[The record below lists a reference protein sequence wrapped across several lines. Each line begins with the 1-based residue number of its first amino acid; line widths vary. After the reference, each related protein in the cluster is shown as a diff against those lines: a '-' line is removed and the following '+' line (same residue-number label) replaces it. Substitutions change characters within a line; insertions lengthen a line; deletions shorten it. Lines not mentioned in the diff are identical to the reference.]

1 MARIARIETRDR
13 QLLHCTT
20 DSVPK
25 IYFDL
30 ILEVAAGFLLWLFAA
45 ASPASEKLA
54 KEIAEA
60 ASAAL
65 CSGAAAKVKASEIEI
80 NAFAIGFVSA
90 AGTARRNVVAVKAV
104 LVVHLAFFGVGEDV
118 VGFLQLLEFFFGGFV
133 AGIQVGMIFAGEL
146 AESRAN
152 VFRGGFFRDP

>member
-65 CSGAAAKVKASEIEI
+65 CSGAAAKVKASENEI
-80 NAFAIGFVSA
+80 YAFAVGFVPAASA
-90 AGTARRNVVAVKAV
+90 WAARRNVVAVKAV
-104 LVVHLAFFGVGEDV
+104 LVVHLAFF
-118 VGFLQLLEFFFGGFV
+118 
-133 AGIQVGMIFAGEL
+133 
-146 AESRAN
+146 
-152 VFRGGFFRDP
+152 